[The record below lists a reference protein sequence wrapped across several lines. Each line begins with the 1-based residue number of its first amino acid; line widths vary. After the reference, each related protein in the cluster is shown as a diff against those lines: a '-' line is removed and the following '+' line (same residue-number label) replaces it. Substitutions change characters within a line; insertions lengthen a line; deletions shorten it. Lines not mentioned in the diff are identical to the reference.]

1 MLTPVK
7 KLEKYFK
14 YNLCKFNNI
23 KIMKNCFLLFFLLLL
38 SCQSDS
44 FDFDKLSTNTGLQ
57 PELQF
62 PVGKI
67 DLKLENF
74 LDDLNFTIDYD
85 RDPYATIYLK
95 DTLDNLARVGL
106 NDIFD
111 ITTLSTDFESSY
123 RIEPIELADL
133 QTSIGPIFVSERA
146 QLPDNQFFFIPEFP
160 APLIYVDSFRLFE
173 ESFSSVAFESGELK
187 FDMTNKTPI
196 FLNLDIALIDSNG
209 VPIITL
215 NPIGVPSGS
224 SHVQTIDLE
233 GLSLSQNVALMV
245 KIDSPGSGNS
255 LALINHANDVVAFDL
270 FLKEARVSEATL
282 STNQTFDY
290 NFSKKVS
297 FNNEDQVTIRQ
308 LNLERVRLNL
318 EVENHIGFATN
329 INLKSPA
336 SYIEGIPLQKSFS
349 ISSSYAPQN
358 FNWEP
363 NDMEL
368 NFSNPASGV
377 NELLL
382 EFDLVISL
390 RAGQVIKTN
399 RNIFLKGSFENLQLD
414 TAFGNFGVLED
425 ISTEIISLEGDFDL
439 FSGDL
444 SIVAPKI
451 DLIIHNSFGIPSKIT
466 PDITAKR
473 KDLSALD
480 FIVDSS
486 IKSRIIGAPTEVFD
500 TLTTRFTYDN
510 TNSNIAD
517 LLSFRPDSGIETTI
531 QFSTNPPSFTANENF
546 ITRDSESWLDAEIEI
561 PAHFNVDNFVVQD
574 TLFLSSPLLEDESLK
589 KIIEAKMFINYSS
602 YVPLDL
608 LLEVEVLDTQTNT
621 VLVTLPNTILEPAPT
636 NDNGEVTGQH
646 QGILTLI
653 FENEQITALQKG
665 DGIVFN
671 VTTSST
677 EKETKNI
684 KVSANSSMAFDVS
697 VAVKIDLDE

>member
-1 MLTPVK
+1 
-7 KLEKYFK
+7 
-14 YNLCKFNNI
+14 
-23 KIMKNCFLLFFLLLL
+23 MKNWFLLFFLLLL
-38 SCQSDS
+38 SCQYDS
-44 FDFDKLSTNTGLQ
+44 LNFDKLSTNTGLH

-62 PVGKI
+62 PLGKI

-74 LDDLNFTIDYD
+74 LDNLNFTVDYD

-95 DTLDNLARVGL
+95 DSLDNLARVGL

-111 ITTLSTDFESSY
+111 LTTLSTDFESSY
-123 RIEPIELADL
+123 RIEPIELADF
-133 QTSIGPIFVSERA
+133 QVSIGPIFVSEKA
-146 QLPDNQFFFIPEFP
+146 QLPDNQFIIIPEFP
-160 APLIYVDSFRLFE
+160 APLAYVDSFRLFE
-173 ESFSSVAFESGELK
+173 ESFSSVVFESGELK

-196 FLNLDIALIDSNG
+196 FLNLDISLIDSNG

-215 NPIGVPSGS
+215 DPIGVSSGS

-233 GLSLSQNVALMV
+233 GLSLSQKLSLMV

-255 LALINHANDVVAFDL
+255 MALINHNNDVVVFDL
-270 FLKEARVSEATL
+270 FLMNASVSEATL

-297 FNNEDQVTIRQ
+297 FDNEDEVSIRQ
-308 LNLERVRLNL
+308 LNLEQVRLNL
-318 EVENHIGFATN
+318 EVENQIGFATE
-329 INLKSPA
+329 ISLKSPA
-336 SYIEGIPLQKSFS
+336 SYVEGSPLKKSFS
-349 ISSSYAPQN
+349 TSSSYASQN
-358 FNWEP
+358 FNWVP
-363 NDMEL
+363 KDLEL

-382 EFDLVISL
+382 EFDLGISL
-390 RAGQVIKTN
+390 NAGQVIRAN
-399 RNIFLKGSFENLQLD
+399 RDIFLKGNFENLKLH
-414 TAFGNFGVLED
+414 TAFGNFGVLEN
-425 ISTEIISLEGDFDL
+425 ISNEIISLEGDFDL
-439 FSGDL
+439 FAGDL

-451 DLIIHNSFGIPSKIT
+451 DLIIHNSFGIPAKIT

-473 KDLSALD
+473 KDLSSLD
-480 FIVDSS
+480 FSVDTS
-486 IKSRIIGAPTEVFD
+486 IKSLIIGAPTEVFD

-510 TNSNIAD
+510 TNSNVAD

-546 ITRDSESWLDAEIEI
+546 ITKESQAWLDAEIEV

-574 TLFLSSPLLEDESLK
+574 TLFLSSPLLESENLK
-589 KIIEAKMFINYSS
+589 RIIEAKMFINYSS
-602 YVPLDL
+602 YLPLDL
-608 LLEVEVLDTQTNT
+608 LLEVDVLDAQTNT
-621 VLVTLPNTILEPAPT
+621 ILATLPNTILEPAPT
-636 NDNGEVTGQH
+636 SDNGEVNGQS

-665 DGIVFN
+665 DAIVFN

-677 EKETKNI
+677 ERETKNI
-684 KVSANSSMAFDVS
+684 KVSANSSMVFDVS